1 MRFPASSRLAYIPPL
16 RFGALTRFYDRV
28 VATTT
33 RSRALLGHVLRIAAV
48 RPGEVVLDVGCGT
61 GSLAAKLAAADRVF
75 GLDADAHALDL
86 ARAKIDTGR
95 VFLARG
101 LAQSMPFRAGTFD
114 VVVSSLFFHHLTT
127 QAKGDVLQE
136 IRRVLRPGGRFVV
149 VDWGRPSGFFSRMA
163 FYAVQAL
170 DGFET
175 TRDSVEGTLPS
186 IIATS
191 GFATPREHLPL
202 STPLGTIRFWETR
215 PVP

>member
-1 MRFPASSRLAYIPPL
+1 MRVPASRRLAYIPPL

-28 VATTT
+28 VASTT
-33 RSRALLGHVLRIAAV
+33 RSRALLGHVLRSAAV

-61 GSLAAKLAAADRVF
+61 GSLLARLVAVEGAF
-75 GLDADAHALDL
+75 GLDADARALGL
-86 ARAKIDTGR
+86 ARAKIDPGR

-101 LAQSMPFRAGTFD
+101 LAQSMPFRARTFD

-127 QAKGDVLQE
+127 EAKGDVLRE

-149 VDWGRPSGFFSRMA
+149 ADWGRPSGFFSRTA
-163 FYAVQAL
+163 FYVVQAL

-175 TRDSVEGTLPS
+175 TRDSVEGMLPS
-186 IIATS
+186 IIAAS
-191 GFATPREHLPL
+191 GFAPPREHRPL
-202 STPLGTIRFWETR
+202 ATPLGTIRLWETR